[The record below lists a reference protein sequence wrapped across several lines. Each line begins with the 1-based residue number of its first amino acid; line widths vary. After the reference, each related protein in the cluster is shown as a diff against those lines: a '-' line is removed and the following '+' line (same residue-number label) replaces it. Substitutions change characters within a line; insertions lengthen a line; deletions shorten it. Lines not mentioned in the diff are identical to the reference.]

1 MTTSARSVQRSKH
14 IHKIKVPSKPRK
26 LPDLKSHLSVSDI
39 IYTLLGILFAGFALK
54 SFLVPN
60 HFLDGGVTGI
70 SLLFHELYHIP
81 LSVLLII
88 INIPFFIL
96 GKYLVNTS
104 FAVKSFISAVIL
116 TLCLEYLPYPVDITH
131 DTLIVAVFGGFFLG
145 LGVGLGMRG
154 GCAIDGIEV
163 LALYT
168 WRKLSLTMSEIILA
182 INSLIFLIAAFKFGL
197 EIAFYAMLTY
207 YIATKTID
215 YVVEGI
221 EEYTGVT
228 IISSQSELIKQMLV
242 KEMGRGITIYKGER
256 GFMKDS
262 YEVKHDCDIIF
273 TIITRLEVRRL
284 KRVIHQV
291 DPKAFVF
298 TNSIKE
304 TSGGILKKHATH

>member
-1 MTTSARSVQRSKH
+1 MTTSTKSVQKSRPVLR
-14 IHKIKVPSKPRK
+14 IKAQRKPRK
-26 LPDLKSHLSVSDI
+26 LPNLKNHLSVTDV
-39 IYTLLGILFAGFALK
+39 IYSVTGILFAGFALK

-70 SLLFHELYHIP
+70 SLLFHELYDVP
-81 LSVLLII
+81 LSALLIL

-104 FAVKSFISAVIL
+104 FAVKSFISAVLL
-116 TLCLEYLPYPVDITH
+116 TLCLEVIPYPTDITN
-131 DTLIVAVFGGFFLG
+131 DKLIVAVFGGFFLG
-145 LGVGLGMRG
+145 IGVGLGMRG
-154 GCAIDGIEV
+154 GAAIDGIEV

-182 INSLIFLIAAFKFGL
+182 INSVIFLIAAFKFGL

-221 EEYTGVT
+221 EEFTGVT
-228 IISSQSELIKQMLV
+228 IISSQSEIIKQMLV
-242 KEMGRGITIYKGER
+242 MEMGRGITIYKGER

-262 YEVKHDCDIIF
+262 YEIKHDCDIIF
-273 TIITRLEVRRL
+273 TVITRLEVRRL
-284 KRVIHQV
+284 KRMVHQL

-304 TSGGILKKHATH
+304 TAGGILKRKVAH